1 MATIN
6 WFNYGIEMAQK
17 FCAGGDTYAAKG
29 SQYVCEYEGISGTQ
43 SESEFVDGWKTI
55 VSADGE
61 VQMHQLL
68 NRMKG
73 GLK

>member
-1 MATIN
+1 MNTVD
-6 WFNYGIEMAQK
+6 WFAYGIEMATA

-29 SQYVCEYEGISGTQ
+29 SQYICEYEGISGTQ

>member
-17 FCAGGDTYAAKG
+17 FCAGDAYADKG
-29 SQYVCEYEGISGTQ
+29 SQYICEYEGISGTQ

-61 VQMHQLL
+61 AQMHQLL

-73 GLK
+73 EQP

>member
-29 SQYVCEYEGISGTQ
+29 SAYIAEYEGISGTQ
-43 SESEFVDGWKTI
+43 SESEFVDCWQTV
-55 VSADGE
+55 VSLTGDVE
-61 VQMHQLL
+61 MHQLL